1 MRCYL
6 FSSSCSLAAILAVAI
21 LGHGAL
27 VASDELSSTLNVG
40 VYYESLCGDSIR
52 FFKNQ
57 LVPSY
62 DSVKDYVKF
71 TFVPYGKASQ
81 ARDPRTNEWKF
92 SCQHGPAECE
102 GNMAQACGIH
112 AIQNGE
118 PAEKVQQLTVSLLG
132 CVMSARYPP
141 TSVPQCAKK
150 AGLSEQTQQSIAQ
163 CIAGPLAKELLA
175 ANGDQT
181 NALQPKLSFVPTVTV
196 NGVVDYPGSHHFQ
209 VGSDEI
215 QRLALSN
222 FRKLV
227 CDNLPNDGRPAQC
240 SSA

>member
-1 MRCYL
+1 MRRQYTFL
-6 FSSSCSLAAILAVAI
+6 QESTSAVVRFSEGLRQ
-21 LGHGAL
+21 
-27 VASDELSSTLNVG
+27 
-40 VYYESLCGDSIR
+40 VYFRSVWESI
-52 FFKNQ
+52 
-57 LVPSY
+57 
-62 DSVKDYVKF
+62 
-71 TFVPYGKASQ
+71 